1 MQFPGQ
7 AKPPLG
13 VIFDSAMG
21 FRIDDALALALLF
34 GLDGKTETRVAS
46 VSVSIPSLK
55 SAAFCEV
62 IARFYGARNLP
73 IGMATGG
80 KPFADTPML
89 TVPLEKK
96 NSQGAQVY
104 TPGIRKLNDTAE
116 VRALIRNA
124 FTAQQDQDSVV
135 VLTGPATNLAAVLDL
150 YGAKDLICRKVQLL
164 SIAAGSFANQAPEPK
179 IKEDIPAARKLFA
192 EWPTP
197 IVAVGSEIGEAIRYP
212 ASSIEKDFA
221 WAKDH
226 PVVDAYRAFH
236 SMPYDAPTTAMAS
249 VLYAVRP
256 KEGYFRLSE
265 PGEIQVTDEG
275 HTRFVQSPHGKH
287 RYLMLDPGHKER
299 VLQAYTEIASAKPAP
314 RRLPFQ
320 KKQDDAA
327 KKKEEPKK
335 DEQKKP
341 F

>member
-1 MQFPGQ
+1 
-7 AKPPLG
+7 L
-13 VIFDSAMG
+13 
-21 FRIDDALALALLF
+21 
-34 GLDGKTETRVAS
+34 
-46 VSVSIPSLK
+46 
-55 SAAFCEV
+55 
-62 IARFYGARNLP
+62 
-73 IGMATGG
+73 
-80 KPFADTPML
+80 
-89 TVPLEKK
+89 
-96 NSQGAQVY
+96 VY

-150 YGAKDLICRKVQLL
+150 YGAKDLIARKVRLL
-164 SIAAGSFANQAPEPK
+164 SVAAGSFAGPAPERG
-179 IKEDIPAARKLFA
+179 IKADIPAAKKLFA
-192 EWPTP
+192 EWPTA
-197 IVAVGSEIGEAIRYP
+197 IVAAVSEIGEAIRYP

-221 WAKDH
+221 WATDH

-236 SMPYDAPTTAMAS
+236 AMPYDAPTTAMAA
-249 VLYAVRP
+249 VLHAVRP

-265 PGEIQVTDEG
+265 PGQIQISDEG
-275 HTRFVQSPHGKH
+275 HTRFVPSPQGKH
-287 RYLMLDPGHKER
+287 RYLIFDPAQKER
-299 VLQAYTEIASAKPAP
+299 VLQAYTEITSAKPAP

-320 KKQDDAA
+320 KKQDDA